1 MLMGF
6 ETSGCSVLSI
16 GLDNCDGCADLM
28 LPLNQLAIEE
38 KALSYAF
45 STSLIP

>member
-1 MLMGF
+1 MGF

-38 KALSYAF
+38 KRFHTPFYLID
-45 STSLIP
+45 SL